1 VTNVEEQDLK
11 RAQEEMVGPVPTID
25 PAPDCL
31 VDLLRGLQYNGQ
43 DQRRAEVRE
52 MTGNDEE
59 QLARYKRSG
68 EIFDAV
74 IALGTVRIGNLDL
87 ASMPL
92 ADRQGH
98 LRQLLVGERDVLF
111 LNIARVTYGDDR
123 RFPHTCSRCGRAQDL
138 GVKLSEDFKPK
149 VVNNIDER
157 SFNYR
162 TSRGEALEV
171 RLATGA
177 DQMEILRKEGLTN
190 AEMNTTL
197 LSACILSVN
206 GGMVVDPL
214 SYAKG
219 MTMKDRQELLDEMAE
234 RQPSI
239 DLSIKFPCHGCQE
252 DQQLN
257 FNWLDFFRLQ

>member
-1 VTNVEEQDLK
+1 MTDTEENLQHAK
-11 RAQEEMVGPVPTID
+11 ETIVGPVPTID
-25 PAPDCL
+25 AAPDCL
-31 VDLLRGLQYNGQ
+31 VDLLRGLQHNGR

-59 QLARYKRSG
+59 QLARYKRQG

-74 IALGTVRIGNLDL
+74 IALGTTRIGDIDL

-92 ADRQGH
+92 AERQGH

-123 RFPHTCSRCGRAQDL
+123 RFPVTCNACGRPQDL

-149 VVNNIDER
+149 VVNDVDER
-157 SFNYR
+157 SFQYR

-177 DQMEILRKEGLTN
+177 DQMEILRKDGMTN
-190 AEMNTTL
+190 AEMNTAL
-197 LSACILSVN
+197 LAACIISLN
-206 GGMVVDPL
+206 GGMVVDPHAF
-214 SYAKG
+214 AKG
-219 MTMKDRQELLDEMAE
+219 MAMRDRQGLLEDLVE
-234 RQPSI
+234 RQPAV
-239 DLSIKFPCHGCQE
+239 DLTIKFPCHGCQE
-252 DQQLN
+252 EQQIS